1 MPSLRH
7 AGAIA
12 AMLALACPAAR
23 AQADTQLDSSPALF
37 AVLAAINA
45 AGYDAELDSPT
56 NHPLRTEIRTAIRA
70 RNPASLARLR
80 QFFQERRQGDW
91 NAELSRYI
99 SFALASGAPPEF
111 KAKYDP
117 DKMPPDVIALEP
129 FRPLLA
135 AFWAEVGLERL
146 WVAAQPAHEEAI
158 ARYHEPVVNAILSAN
173 LYLRNPTSG
182 MSGRRFQI
190 YVDLL
195 GAPNQVHARS
205 YMDDYFVV
213 VTPSA
218 RPRVDE
224 IRHAYLHYLLDPLC
238 IRYQTRLDAKK
249 GLGDFSQASPI
260 LADEYKHDFV
270 LLAGMSLVKAV
281 EAKLDRQPQKAQTA
295 MSDGFILAAYFHEAL
310 GAYEKQERAL
320 RFYLPDMIDAI
331 DLAKEDKRI
340 AQVQF
345 SQSRTAR
352 LVQQTAPA
360 PRAMSEVEKLFEA
373 AEAAYRRREFD
384 AAKTGYRGILQSPE
398 HVKLQ
403 AKAYFGL
410 ARIAA
415 LEKDP
420 GLAQELF
427 EKTLETSPEPFEKAW
442 ASVFLARL
450 SRAAGEIAE
459 ARKHY
464 QSALA
469 VEGGSEAARQAAEK
483 ELASLPPDPSP

>member
-1 MPSLRH
+1 
-7 AGAIA
+7 
-12 AMLALACPAAR
+12 MLAFACPAAR
-23 AQADTQLDSSPALF
+23 AQADTQLDASPALF

-56 NHPLRTEIRTAIRA
+56 NHAVRSEIRKSIQA

-80 QFFQERRQGDW
+80 QYFQQSRQGDW
-91 NAELSRYI
+91 NVELSRYI
-99 SFALASGAPPEF
+99 SFALTSGAPPEF
-111 KAKYDP
+111 KARYDP

-135 AFWAEVGLERL
+135 AFWAEAGLEQL
-146 WVAAQPAHEEAI
+146 WAAAQPAHDEVI

-182 MSGRRFQI
+182 MSGRRFQV

-213 VTPSA
+213 VTASA

-238 IRYQTRLDAKK
+238 IRYQTRLDAKR
-249 GLGDFSQASPI
+249 GLGDFSHASPI
-260 LADEYKHDFV
+260 LAAEYKNDFV

-281 EAKLDRQPQKAQTA
+281 EAKLDRQPQKAQAA
-295 MSDGFILAAYFHEAL
+295 MSDGFILAGYFHEAL

-320 RFYLPDMIDAI
+320 RLYLPDMIDAI

-340 AQVQF
+340 AKVQF
-345 SQSRTAR
+345 NQSRTAR
-352 LVQQTAPA
+352 LVQQVAPA
-360 PRAMSEVEKLFEA
+360 PRVVSESEKLFEA
-373 AEAAYRRREFD
+373 AESAYRRREFD
-384 AAKTGYRGILQSPE
+384 AAKSGYREILQSAE
-398 HVKLQ
+398 QAKLQ

-415 LEKDP
+415 LEKNP
-420 GLAQELF
+420 ELAEELF
-427 EKTLETSPEPFEKAW
+427 GKTLESSPEPFEKAW

-464 QSALA
+464 RSALA

-483 ELASLPPDPSP
+483 ELASLPSDKSP

>member
-1 MPSLRH
+1 MPSVRN
-7 AGAIA
+7 AGVAAII
-12 AMLALACPAAR
+12 LVLACPAVR
-23 AQADTQLDSSPALF
+23 AQSDTQLDSSPALF
-37 AVLAAINA
+37 AVLAAINS
-45 AGYDAELDSPT
+45 AGYDAELDSPS
-56 NHPLRTEIRTAIRA
+56 NHALRAEIRKSIQASH
-70 RNPASLARLR
+70 PASLARLR
-80 QFFQERRQGDW
+80 EFFQQQRQGDW
-91 NAELSRYI
+91 NAELSRYV
-99 SFALASGAPPEF
+99 SFALTSGAPPDF
-111 KAKYDP
+111 KARYDP
-117 DKMPPDVIALEP
+117 DNMPPDVVALEP
-129 FRPLLA
+129 FRPLLS
-135 AFWAEVGLERL
+135 AFWVEAGLERL
-146 WVAAQPAHEEAI
+146 WAAAQPAHEEAI

-182 MSGRRFQI
+182 IRGRRFQV

-218 RPRVDE
+218 RPKVDE

-238 IRYQTRLDAKK
+238 IRYQAHFEAKK
-249 GLGDFSQASPI
+249 GLGDFSHASPI
-260 LADEYKHDFV
+260 LPEAYKTDFV
-270 LLAGMSLVKAV
+270 LLAGMSLVKSV
-281 EAKLDRQPQKAQTA
+281 EARLDRQPQKAQTA
-295 MSDGFILAAYFHEAL
+295 MNDGFILAGYFYEAL
-310 GAYEKQERAL
+310 GAYEKQEQAL
-320 RFYLPDMIDAI
+320 RLYLPAMIDAI

-340 AQVQF
+340 SQIQF
-345 SQSRTAR
+345 SQSRTQHR
-352 LVQQTAPA
+352 VQAAAPA
-360 PRAMSEVEKLFEA
+360 PRVVSEGEKLVEA
-373 AEAAYRRREFD
+373 AEDAYRRREFE
-384 AAKTGYRGILQSPE
+384 AAKKGYRGILQSPGHE
-398 HVKLQ
+398 KLQ

-450 SRAAGEIAE
+450 SKAAGETAE

-483 ELASLPPDPSP
+483 ELASLPPDQSP